1 MRFIRYCLYYS
12 KIGGKCQ
19 LRKGNNVDLIQ
30 FTYKYRFDEEDYR
43 ILVQGAKFL
52 PKIKEERKP
61 LIYEAINI
69 ANDTGLNYKYTTTED
84 EIFIEGYYLI
94 RILDN
99 FNINILSRIMIEM
112 QDRIKSDY
120 EIFTKVMN

>member
-1 MRFIRYCLYYS
+1 MCIRD
-12 KIGGKCQ
+12 
-19 LRKGNNVDLIQ
+19 R
-30 FTYKYRFDEEDYR
+30 DYR

-94 RILDN
+94 RSLDN
-99 FNINILSRIMIEM
+99 FKINILSRIMIEM